1 MEDRPLFTE
10 CQIFCEY
17 LVQQSPDTD
26 IIQKYQSA
34 HHSGNISLPKIAHP
48 FEGWLLVIARTHP
61 FLTRLAD
68 SYSRFLFPCSILR
81 KKLVLL
87 LAILESGKHNE
98 SFADMPEPFPRI
110 VFLARCAF
118 EGGIF
123 ACIACVAFIF
133 FSPIHLG
140 SVLYDWMLIDN
151 KPE

>member
-1 MEDRPLFTE
+1 MEDHPLFTE

-17 LVQQSPDTD
+17 LVHQNPDTY

-34 HHSGNISLPKIAHP
+34 HHSGNIPLPKTEHP
-48 FEGWLLVIARTHP
+48 FEGWLLFVARTHP

-68 SYSRFLFPCSILR
+68 SYSRFLFPSSILR
-81 KKLVLL
+81 KKLILL

-98 SFADMPEPFPRI
+98 GFADMPEPSPRI

-118 EGGIF
+118 EGVIF
-123 ACIACVAFIF
+123 ACIACMALIF
-133 FSPIHLG
+133 LFPIHLG
-140 SVLYDWMLIDN
+140 SVLYGWMLIDN